1 MMDKK
6 LLYIPTAVLFVGVL
20 PLPIGYYTLLRLVVT
35 AAAAY
40 IAYDTFQN
48 DKQSG
53 WIWVFGFV
61 AILFNP
67 LIPIYLDK
75 EIWMVIDFVVAI
87 LFIAYSR
94 KLN

>member
-1 MMDKK
+1 MDKK